1 MILEKVER
9 FSIPSEDIT
18 TKTDYYVIDAE
29 TVETLAYIIEAH
41 DLDAVSK
48 TANDFMNECK
58 NELFKNECKNGV
70 FKNECK

>member
-9 FSIPSEDIT
+9 FSIPSEEIT

-41 DLDAVSK
+41 DLDAVRK
-48 TANDFMNECK
+48 TANEFV
-58 NELFKNECKNGV
+58 NGV
-70 FKNECK
+70 LKDEFK

>member
-9 FSIPSEDIT
+9 FSIPSEEVT
-18 TKTDYYVIDAE
+18 MSSDYYVIDAE

-58 NELFKNECKNGV
+58 NEVFKNECKNGV
-70 FKNECK
+70 FKK

>member
-1 MILEKVER
+1 MKGVNNMILEKVER
-9 FSIPSEDIT
+9 FSIPSEEIT

-48 TANDFMNECK
+48 TANDFI
-58 NELFKNECKNGV
+58 NGV
-70 FKNECK
+70 FKNECQ